1 MPESEVSPQ
10 HRRLGV
16 RRYRRERTE
25 AEAQA
30 RRRSYMMT
38 ALIVAVNVVGVGT
51 IELLRVDAMRNAQQ
65 QRAVIDRKIDGLA
78 KICRK

>member
-1 MPESEVSPQ
+1 
-10 HRRLGV
+10 
-16 RRYRRERTE
+16 
-25 AEAQA
+25 
-30 RRRSYMMT
+30 MMT